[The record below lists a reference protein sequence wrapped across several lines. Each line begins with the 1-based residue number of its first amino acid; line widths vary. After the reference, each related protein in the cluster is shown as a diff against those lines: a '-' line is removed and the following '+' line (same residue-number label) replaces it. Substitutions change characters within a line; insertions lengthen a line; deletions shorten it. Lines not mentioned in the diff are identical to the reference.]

1 MKVVLLKDI
10 PGVGRR
16 NEVKNV
22 SDGYALN
29 MLIPRKLVV
38 MGTASTIAHAERL
51 KSEQEGERKV
61 QEDLLFKN
69 LSSMQGVVI
78 EISGKANEQGH
89 LFASIHPEQIAAEL
103 KKQKSLDILPEFMQ
117 IEKPVKEVGEHKI
130 SVKIQGKT
138 GSFTLLVKAA

>member
-1 MKVVLLKDI
+1 MHNISCMEPDDLA
-10 PGVGRR
+10 P
-16 NEVKNV
+16 
-22 SDGYALN
+22 S
-29 MLIPRKLVV
+29 
-38 MGTASTIAHAERL
+38 
-51 KSEQEGERKV
+51 
-61 QEDLLFKN
+61 LLFKN